1 MKSFWQLFLT
11 FDNLFLVTLDL
22 VDVPANNSA
31 FICLCLDRSR
41 VDGGD
46 SQGES
51 EGCQQCDQISA
62 TLGNFSK
69 SLATSYLHNSPTFL
83 GIFCKGVK
91 IFGFSSEII

>member
-1 MKSFWQLFLT
+1 M
-11 FDNLFLVTLDL
+11 
-22 VDVPANNSA
+22 
-31 FICLCLDRSR
+31 
-41 VDGGD
+41 DGGD

-91 IFGFSSEII
+91 IFKFSSEIIWGNFYRHLVIFSGHTGCQIEREIVSVTSM